1 MPFSSPIP
9 TVNLSPTLSAS
20 LEPIIIPNAV
30 PRDGAKGIPNIMDHY
45 DEAGR
50 RAPVVGKN
58 AEKQGVPGG
67 RDKSY
72 PRPKPPGLNLLTDFT
87 KPTTRVAESTNRV
100 MRHPGKV
107 GKPSQGS
114 VYQSSK
120 NGVTFRGEKPCEES
134 SRAKRSLGR
143 KERMGD
149 GMKGPIGSL
158 KRSDTQVTE
167 LSPSD
172 RTLVIGISIP
182 SSRLAES
189 EWTTGEPKCLTVQ
202 QYAEDR
208 CNQATPD
215 IVVTPARVEA
225 PRLTVPQNGP
235 ASKRRRA
242 ASSVYSQATQYARG
256 LSFMADKP
264 RMPPAPL
271 LPMHYEPKEKYDEKE
286 NEASSSR
293 VTSWGT
299 DFDNDDNPQELSC
312 SRPSSHGSQ
321 EAMIKRLSIDTR
333 ATRHR
338 SQGWWNQILSPF
350 LPRSNTTITRSSPS
364 DNELYSAP
372 LKSSGQRMGAQSR
385 QQPPPPDNPKSI
397 ASPSDSEIDTRK
409 SGRSS
414 TWTDMSRWDAARR
427 IVAVPNGDVT
437 SQNIGDFNVYQ
448 EPQAVISPEFE
459 EVSGFGAAAEYFEAC
474 WHDLNSP
481 TAFFKCQN
489 HECFTNEVV
498 LDVPGEF
505 DEPSRELVESSD
517 EIRPN
522 VSRKGTFHQAPGN
535 RFSAAFAEASGVQE
549 RRESVFTEI
558 NEDPD
563 TTPEVEE
570 AYVAPVVR
578 AALPVP
584 TAAQSDVQ
592 DDEPQNRPQNKELNY
607 PNTRHTQ
614 APSQQLPPYSPPQAQ
629 QSSRRNVAVLPP
641 DHPQSV
647 YEPSPSLRPT
657 VPRPQPTMDSR
668 NAIPLADLSRNEN
681 LQPVQNTIHVHQYF
695 NRQHSDQA
703 PIPVV
708 TRDTYRHPSLRTMGV
723 IHGGRERSEKS
734 GSPPPGL
741 KNKRKSKLDNCFGR
755 VKPKGRKK
763 KGLYI
768 WIMIGLVA
776 MIVLILVLALTL
788 TRKRSDMP
796 VESQWLNVTGY
807 PPIPTGISTVARPDA
822 VVETSACV
830 QPTTMWS
837 CALPK
842 EQQSSVAPNDGDQP
856 NFRIEIRFQNGT
868 TTKNVN
874 SSSMGKRSGRGH
886 NAVSAGRFIRNRLLR
901 VRDSFTDALYTPN
914 PPTPSQEDQAFLGNT
929 TDGNVAPADGEN
941 TPFFVSFLPTT
952 DISKKLR
959 KRENEHSTNST
970 DQFPDITGSIPSPAL
985 NPDGTVA
992 AANLLPF
999 PSAQPLR
1006 IYNRG
1011 LQTEHYGFYSY
1022 FDRSIFL
1029 QSTYLVNS
1037 TFTSMVDV
1045 PDDHNGGSQQTAAT
1059 VRCTWTQTRFLV
1071 QIWTNQGPTAALLPG
1086 PNSSASPTATS
1097 ASAPTQT
1104 YNATTSSANDFSRPG
1119 SFPYPISITLD
1130 RHGGDISKKQI
1141 YCYGLD
1147 ESEHVLSEEKKIQL
1161 EDRAFGGVPVN
1172 PAKGVFGNVN
1182 VTRSEGGPGG
1192 IDGGSGG
1199 CACQWRNWEKVG

>member
-1 MPFSSPIP
+1 M
-9 TVNLSPTLSAS
+9 
-20 LEPIIIPNAV
+20 IPNAV

-45 DEAGR
+45 DRAGR
-50 RAPVVGKN
+50 RVPIVGKD
-58 AEKQGVPGG
+58 AEEQGVPGG

-72 PRPKPPGLNLLTDFT
+72 PRPKPPGLNLVTNFT
-87 KPTTRVAESTNRV
+87 ESTARVADSANRPTQ
-100 MRHPGKV
+100 RPGEAV
-107 GKPSQGS
+107 KPLQGS
-114 VYQSSK
+114 IYQSS
-120 NGVTFRGEKPCEES
+120 NSGVTVRGEQPREES
-134 SRAKRSLGR
+134 ARAKRSLGR
-143 KERMGD
+143 KERIGD
-149 GMKGPIGSL
+149 GMKGPIGCL
-158 KRSDTQVTE
+158 KRSDTQATE

-182 SSRLAES
+182 SSRLAEP
-189 EWTTGEPKCLTVQ
+189 EWTTAEPSQTVK

-215 IVVTPARVEA
+215 IVVTPARIEA

-256 LSFMADKP
+256 LSLMADKP

-271 LPMHYEPKEKYDEKE
+271 LPMRYEPKEEYDEKE

-293 VTSWGT
+293 VTSWDT
-299 DFDNDDNPQELSC
+299 DFDNDDNPQELSR
-312 SRPSSHGSQ
+312 SRPSSRGSQ

-350 LPRSNTTITRSSPS
+350 LPRSNTIITRSSPS
-364 DNELYSAP
+364 DNELHSAP
-372 LKSSGQRMGAQSR
+372 SKSASQRMGAQSR
-385 QQPPPPDNPKSI
+385 QQPPDIPRPM
-397 ASPSDSEIDTRK
+397 ASPSASGIDTRK

-427 IVAVPNGDVT
+427 IVAVPIGDVPG
-437 SQNIGDFNVYQ
+437 QNIQDFNTYQ
-448 EPQAVISPEFE
+448 EPQAVLSPEFE

-489 HECFTNEVV
+489 HECFTQEVV
-498 LDVPGEF
+498 LDVPDEF
-505 DEPSRELVESSD
+505 DEQSRELVESLD

-522 VSRKGTFHQAPGN
+522 GSRKGTFHQAPGN

-549 RRESVFTEI
+549 RRESAFTEI

-563 TTPEVEE
+563 TTPEVVE

-584 TAAQSDVQ
+584 TTAQSDVQ
-592 DDEPQNRPQNKELNY
+592 DDEPQNRPQNRPQNKEINT
-607 PNTRHTQ
+607 PNTMHTQ
-614 APSQQLPPYSPPQAQ
+614 ASSQQLPLYSPPRAQ
-629 QSSRRNVAVLPP
+629 HSSRRNVAVLPP

-647 YEPSPSLRPT
+647 YEPSPSLRPI
-657 VPRPQPTMDSR
+657 VPIPQPTTDSR
-668 NAIPLADLSRNEN
+668 NAIPLADLSRNDN
-681 LQPVQNTIHVHQYF
+681 LQPTQNTIHIHQYF

-708 TRDTYRHPSLRTMGV
+708 ARDTYRRPSLRTMGV
-723 IHGGRERSEKS
+723 INGGSERSEKR
-734 GSPPPGL
+734 GSPPPIPKG
-741 KNKRKSKLDNCFGR
+741 KRKSEFDNCFGR

-768 WIMIGLVA
+768 WIMIGLTTMV
-776 MIVLILVLALTL
+776 ILILVLTLTL

-796 VESQWLNVTGY
+796 VESQWLNITGY

-842 EQQSSVAPNDGDQP
+842 EQQSSIAPNDADQP

-868 TTKNVN
+868 TTKNA
-874 SSSMGKRSGRGH
+874 SSSNMGKMSRRDP
-886 NAVSAGRFIRNRLLR
+886 NAVSAGKFIRNRLLD

-941 TPFFVSFLPTT
+941 TPFFISFLPAT

-959 KRENEHSTNST
+959 KRENEHRTNST
-970 DQFPDITGSIPSPAL
+970 DQFPDITGSIPLPAL

-1037 TFTSMVDV
+1037 TSTSLVDI
-1045 PDDHNGGSQQTAAT
+1045 PDDHNGGSQEKAAT

-1086 PNSSASPTATS
+1086 ANSFTTRPSPTVTS

-1147 ESEHVLSEEKKIQL
+1147 ESEHVVTQEKKIQL
-1161 EDRAFGGVPVN
+1161 EDRGFGGVLVN